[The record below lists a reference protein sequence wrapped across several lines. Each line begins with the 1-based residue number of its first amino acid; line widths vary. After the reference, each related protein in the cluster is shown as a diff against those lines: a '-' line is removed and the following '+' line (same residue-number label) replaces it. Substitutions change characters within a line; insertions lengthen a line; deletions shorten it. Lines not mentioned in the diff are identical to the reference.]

1 MTSKTT
7 SIPRRHFLWVV
18 LVLLVGWRVSTYINS
33 EGGKTISH
41 SEWASFASV
50 VSGASASMVGLTI
63 ALAAILYA
71 LLGTPLIKF
80 MHERGSLNRVLFD
93 LMVGAAIWLIALV
106 CSIVS
111 AHPGVENYELLMKF
125 ATTFSIA
132 GSLHFVVIGWA
143 FWLLLRNA
151 GVQPTARNMH
161 DFREP
166 TKLD

>member
-1 MTSKTT
+1 MTSKTS

-33 EGGKTISH
+33 EGGKTVSH

-50 VSGASASMVGLTI
+50 VSGASASMVGLTV

-71 LLGTPLIKF
+71 LLGTPLVKF
-80 MHERGSLNRVLFD
+80 MHERGALNRILFD

-106 CSIVS
+106 CSVVS
-111 AHPGVENYELLMKF
+111 AHPGVENHELLMKI
-125 ATTFSIA
+125 ATACSIA

-143 FWLLLRNA
+143 FWLLLRST
-151 GVQPTARNMH
+151 GVQPAAHIKH

>member
-50 VSGASASMVGLTI
+50 VSGASASMVGLTV

-106 CSIVS
+106 CSIIS
-111 AHPGVENYELLMKF
+111 AHPWVENYELLMKF
-125 ATTFSIA
+125 ATAFSVA
-132 GSLHFVVIGWA
+132 GSLHFVAIGWA
-143 FWLLLRNA
+143 FWLLLRNS
-151 GVQPTARNMH
+151 GVQPAARNTH